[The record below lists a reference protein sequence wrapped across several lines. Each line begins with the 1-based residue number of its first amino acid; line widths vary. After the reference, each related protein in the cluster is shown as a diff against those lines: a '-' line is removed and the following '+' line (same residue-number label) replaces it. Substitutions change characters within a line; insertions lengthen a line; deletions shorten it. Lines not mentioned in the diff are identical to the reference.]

1 MKRLNLMFGGNLL
14 TIVLFAVEKRLRKK
28 SLFVV
33 INMAFAD
40 MMFGT
45 VSLPLFVYYISI
57 GADNCHSIKRH
68 KFVYFRLNFNYFVL
82 KIK

>member
-1 MKRLNLMFGGNLL
+1 MKRLNLMFGGNLF

-40 MMFGT
+40 MMFGA

-57 GADNCHSIKRH
+57 GATTAIR
-68 KFVYFRLNFNYFVL
+68 
-82 KIK
+82 